1 MLQLVGIL
9 LAFLTRKVK
18 LRGLRDSKYIA
29 AIIYISSVTF
39 VVMVL
44 INFTL
49 EEFVNIGT
57 GKDCTLKELAEKI
70 AAAVGFKGKITWDP
84 SKPNGTPRKLLDVSK
99 INQLGWKSNI
109 TLDSGIKQTY
119 EEYKKSLE

>member
-1 MLQLVGIL
+1 MWVCHDTAAPAFYWKIFVFAYLIMLQLVGIL

-29 AIIYISSVTF
+29 AIIYISSVTI

-44 INFTL
+44 VTLTL

-57 GKDCTLKELAEKI
+57 GIFVFGILALTTLFLVLIFVPKVRLSI
-70 AAAVGFKGKITWDP
+70 ST
-84 SKPNGTPRKLLDVSK
+84 T
-99 INQLGWKSNI
+99 
-109 TLDSGIKQTY
+109 TT
-119 EEYKKSLE
+119 